1 MRGSSFSAKTPTA
14 DLSNPFLQ
22 RLSLFSLV
30 LQNSLLILT
39 LHYSRVQNT
48 TPGERYFASTAVL
61 LVEVVKLIVSLCL
74 TTYEISRTRQA
85 NAASDLRTLVFRSL
99 FSKGSWRLI
108 LPAALYTLQNS
119 LLYVAISN
127 LEVVTFQVTYQL
139 KILTTVLFSILLLG
153 KTISSRQW
161 LALMLLVAGVV
172 VVQVS
177 GPLTAQGFT
186 IDEIKS
192 KILSLMLPNFD
203 PGVSARR
210 AARGA
215 DASGTGPLRG
225 AGSFMDPMVG
235 LLAVLAAAI
244 VSGLTCVYFEKLVK
258 DSLASVSLW
267 TRNAQLAFFS
277 IFPALFIG
285 VLWQD
290 GEQIARD
297 GFFRGYSSI
306 VWVTI
311 ALQASGGIIVAMC
324 MTYADNV
331 AKTFATSLSIV
342 VSGMMSAI
350 LFGTPVMLSSTV
362 GTATVLVAIYLYQ
375 STGRVSTVSILPL
388 SKEPVFQGSETKG
401 RYMGG
406 DKAT

>member
-1 MRGSSFSAKTPTA
+1 MGVSSFSAKTPPA
-14 DLSNPFLQ
+14 DISSLFLQ

-39 LHYSRVQNT
+39 LHYSRVKNS

-74 TTYEISRTRQA
+74 TAYEISRTRRVK
-85 NAASDLRTLVFRSL
+85 AASDLPTLVFWSL
-99 FSKGSWRLI
+99 FSNGSWRLI

-119 LLYVAISN
+119 LVYVAISN

-153 KTISSRQW
+153 KSILSRQW
-161 LALMLLVAGVV
+161 LALTLLVAGVV

-177 GPLTAQGFT
+177 GPLTAQGST

-192 KILSLMLPNFD
+192 KILSLMLPNLES
-203 PGVSARR
+203 GVSLRR
-210 AARGA
+210 AARSA
-215 DASGTGPLRG
+215 DAAAGTLPG
-225 AGSFMDPMVG
+225 ARSFMDPVVG
-235 LLAVLAAAI
+235 LLAALAASV

-297 GFFRGYSSI
+297 GFFRGYSAI

-311 ALQASGGIIVAMC
+311 ALQASGGIIVALC
-324 MTYADNV
+324 ITYADNV

-350 LFGTPVMLSSTV
+350 LFGTPVMLS
-362 GTATVLVAIYLYQ
+362 
-375 STGRVSTVSILPL
+375 VSRPYIIALCIV
-388 SKEPVFQGSETKG
+388 EFYE
-401 RYMGG
+401 R
-406 DKAT
+406 